1 MMNSKITLKLQS
13 QTKTKRVREL
23 PRNFEAL
30 LALAESQ
37 IREEREA
44 TQQLNESF
52 NKQNNASFLS
62 GRDFSIKYIDGDQ
75 ELINVSDDEDLLTA
89 YDVAEKELNGNLK
102 LTVALKQSLNQTF
115 TDLKMN
121 SAPEQMP
128 SLSSGSMTERII
140 SKPLEEKKE
149 EVSAKAAEKE
159 ADALSKKALK
169 KAMKAVAKE

>member
-52 NKQNNASFLS
+52 HKQNNASFLS

-121 SAPEQMP
+121 SVPERMP
-128 SLSSGSMTERII
+128 FSSGSMTERIV
-140 SKPLEEKKE
+140 SQPLEEKKE

-159 ADALSKKALK
+159 AESLSKKALK

>member
-37 IREEREA
+37 IKEEREA

-52 NKQNNASFLS
+52 HKQNNASFLS
-62 GRDFSIKYIDGDQ
+62 GRDFSIKYVDGDQ
-75 ELINVSDDEDLLTA
+75 ELINVSDDEDLMTA

-102 LTVALKQSLNQTF
+102 LTVALKPSLNQTF
-115 TDLKMN
+115 ADLKLN
-121 SAPEQMP
+121 PIPEQP
-128 SLSSGSMTERII
+128 FSLGSMTERIV

>member
-44 TQQLNESF
+44 NQQVNESF
-52 NKQNNASFLS
+52 HRANNASFLS
-62 GRDFSIKYIDGDQ
+62 GRDFSIKYVDGDQ
-75 ELINVSDDEDLLTA
+75 EIINISDDEDLLTA
-89 YDVAEKELNGNLK
+89 YDVAEKELKCNLK
-102 LTVALKQSLNQTF
+102 LTVALKPSLNQTF
-115 TDLKMN
+115 ADLKVN
-121 SAPEQMP
+121 PLPEP
-128 SLSSGSMTERII
+128 SSGSQTERII
-140 SKPLEEKKE
+140 SKPLEEKKQE
-149 EVSAKAAEKE
+149 ASTKAAEKE
-159 ADALSKKALK
+159 ADSLSKNAIK

>member
-1 MMNSKITLKLQS
+1 MNSKITLKLQS

-23 PRNFEAL
+23 PKNFEAL

-52 NKQNNASFLS
+52 HKQNNASFLS
-62 GRDFSIKYIDGDQ
+62 GRDFSIKYVDGDQ

-102 LTVALKQSLNQTF
+102 LTVALKPSLNQTF
-115 TDLKMN
+115 ADLKLN
-121 SAPEQMP
+121 SLPEP
-128 SLSSGSMTERII
+128 SSGSMTERIV
-140 SKPLEEKKE
+140 SKPLEEKKQ
-149 EVSAKAAEKE
+149 EVSAAKAAEKE
-159 ADALSKKALK
+159 ADSLSKNALK
-169 KAMKAVAKE
+169 KAMKAVAKEL